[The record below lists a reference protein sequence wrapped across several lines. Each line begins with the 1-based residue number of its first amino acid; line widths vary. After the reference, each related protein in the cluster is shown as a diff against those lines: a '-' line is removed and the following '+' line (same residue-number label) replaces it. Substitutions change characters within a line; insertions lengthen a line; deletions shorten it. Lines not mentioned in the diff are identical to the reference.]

1 MTKCIKC
8 LNNDIKKY
16 EAQFP
21 TTMYE
26 KKRCES
32 CGQLLY
38 INIIKMNEKYKAGEE
53 GVLEQAS
60 YLLENKGVDFIFI
73 SRKTKK
79 KYKLKLVEDDSV
91 YNK

>member
-1 MTKCIKC
+1 
-8 LNNDIKKY
+8 
-16 EAQFP
+16 
-21 TTMYE
+21 
-26 KKRCES
+26 
-32 CGQLLY
+32 
-38 INIIKMNEKYKAGEE
+38 MNEKFKAGEE

-73 SRKTKK
+73 SRKTNK